1 MIAFPRL
8 LISGLALLVVT
19 TAAKAGTITG
29 TVHAKGAAE
38 ASAGGGG
45 AYSSHKFKFADRINY
60 EQLRDFVVYIDQPM
74 PGAPFAPPATPARVE
89 QRDATFVPHILPI
102 LVGTT
107 VAWPNLDEIYHNVF
121 SMSQTKSFDLQLYNS
136 DQPSKSVVFDRPGQV
151 DVFCAIHSKMH
162 CIVLVLENPYFALTD
177 DQDHFVIRNVPA
189 GTYKLHAW
197 HERVPGQTIDVKVP
211 ADGEVSVEFAL
222 GLGNLPKY

>member
-1 MIAFPRL
+1 MIPSSRL
-8 LISGLALLVVT
+8 LLLCFLVP
-19 TAAKAGTITG
+19 AAATGFAGTITG
-29 TVHAKGAAE
+29 TVHARGAVE
-38 ASAGGGG
+38 ADAGGGDG

-74 PGAPFAPPATPARVE
+74 PGAPFTPPTKPATVE

-102 LVGTT
+102 MVGTT
-107 VAWPNLDEIYHNVF
+107 VSWPNLDEIYHNVF
-121 SMSQTKSFDLQLYNS
+121 SMSPAKSFDLQLYNS
-136 DQPSKSVVFDRPGQV
+136 DQPSKSVVFDHPGQV

-177 DQDHFVIRNVPA
+177 DKDRFVIRNVPA

-197 HERVPGQTIDVKVP
+197 HERVPGQTIEVKVP
-211 ADGEVSVEFAL
+211 AEGEVAVEFSL